1 VIKFRKRLAFGA
13 DQTHL
18 YWAILLLVVAVVLP
32 TACLLFF
39 LNQAVRNER
48 LAVRQKLID
57 IYSSRADS
65 LLVEHSANFPAYDK
79 KLLSDSAS
87 LSPAEFFETFADTGK
102 SPWQG
107 MVIYNKD
114 GKLTFPVLSAEDE
127 IYDSSPVLK
136 KAWQMEFVDKD
147 FAKAAA
153 AYAQIADAGN
163 EGLWGPAMVA
173 KIRCLQK
180 AGKAAEA
187 ADACQKLAWPEQK
200 RDRQDRF
207 IANARLMQ
215 INLFQAVSPPD
226 FPRACEKLLENRFA
240 DLSIDSPTKIFLLRQ
255 CITITETAGL
265 AAQLADK
272 ISRTKKTLAAEE
284 ISVHAAQLFPSAS
297 SFNGWP
303 EGTFRSIAGS
313 PKMYGINFAAG
324 DRFILALVNG
334 EKMSAFWTKAVEDI
348 NDRTIFCSVVDDTG
362 RVAAG
367 VQEIRTR
374 GAGSFGE
381 RFLSRILSEPFLGWK
396 VDLYF
401 KDSPFTAAARR
412 QQTVYFWTFALVIG
426 SMVAVSGLLARLIL
440 HQARL
445 NKLKNDFLAT
455 VTHELKTPLS
465 SMRVLVDTLLDG
477 RVTDAK
483 QAEEYLVLVSKENER
498 LSRLIDNFLTFS
510 RMERN
515 KQAFEITQTR
525 PADIAKAAAEAVR
538 TKFDKTNCK
547 FTLTIDESAAGG
559 LPAVSADKDA
569 LVTVLVNLLDN
580 AYKYSYDDKQI
591 EMKVFTGSGSVCF
604 SVKDNGIGMSRRVV
618 KKIFNK
624 FYQADNS
631 LSRRAGGCGLGL
643 SIVKFIVDAH
653 KGSITVESEPG
664 KGSTFIVKILAGA

>member
-1 VIKFRKRLAFGA
+1 VIKFKKRPVFST

-48 LAVRQKLID
+48 LAIRQKLID

-65 LLVEHSANFPAYDK
+65 LLVEHSANFLAYDK

-87 LSPAEFFETFADTGK
+87 LSPAKIFETFADTEK

-114 GKLTFPVLSAEDE
+114 GKLTFPALSSEDE

-147 FAKAAA
+147 FTKAAA

-163 EGLWGPAMVA
+163 EGLWGLAMAA

-180 AGKAAEA
+180 AGKAAGA

-215 INLFQAVSPPD
+215 ITLFQAVSPPD
-226 FPRACEKLLENRFA
+226 FPRACEKLLDNRFA
-240 DLSIDSPTKIFLLRQ
+240 DLSIDAPTKIFLLQQ
-255 CITITETAGL
+255 CITIAETAGL
-265 AAQLADK
+265 AAQLAGS
-272 ISRTKKTLAAEE
+272 ISRTKRTLAAEE
-284 ISVHAAQLFPSAS
+284 ISVQAAQLFPSAS

-303 EGTFRSIAGS
+303 EGTFRSIAGP
-313 PKMYGINFAAG
+313 PKADYGIHFAAG
-324 DRFILALVNG
+324 DRYILGLVSG
-334 EKMSAFWTKAVEDI
+334 EKMSAFWTKPVEDM
-348 NDRTIFCSVVDDTG
+348 NDETIFCNLFDDAG
-362 RVAAG
+362 RIVAGMPKMRTAG
-367 VQEIRTR
+367 T
-374 GAGSFGE
+374 FGE
-381 RFLSRILSEPFLGWK
+381 RFLSRYLGEPFPGWK

-401 KDSPFTAAARR
+401 KESPFTAAARH
-412 QQTVYFWTFALVIG
+412 QQMVYFWTFALVIG

-465 SMRVLVDTLLDG
+465 SMRVLVDTLLDN
-477 RVTDAK
+477 RVADV
-483 QAEEYLVLVSKENER
+483 QQSREYLELVSKENER

-515 KQAFEITQTR
+515 KQAFEITQTS

-538 TKFDKTNCK
+538 TKFDQTNCK
-547 FTLTIDESAAGG
+547 FTLTIDESAAGP

-580 AYKYSYDDKQI
+580 ACKYSYDDKQI
-591 EMKVFTGSGSVCF
+591 EMKVFAGSGSVCF

-624 FYQADNS
+624 FYQADSS

-664 KGSTFIVKILAGA
+664 KGSTFTIKIPLSI

>member
-1 VIKFRKRLAFGA
+1 MIKFRKRPVFST

-48 LAVRQKLID
+48 FAIRQKLID

-65 LLVEHSANFPAYDK
+65 LLVEHSANFPANDK
-79 KLLSDSAS
+79 KLLSNSAL
-87 LSPAEFFETFADTGK
+87 LSPAKFFETFADTEK

-114 GKLTFPVLSAEDE
+114 GKPTFPALSAEDE
-127 IYDSSPVLK
+127 IYDSSPLLK
-136 KAWQMEFVDKD
+136 KAWQIEFVDKD
-147 FAKAAA
+147 FTKAAA

-163 EGLWGPAMVA
+163 EGLWGPALAA

-180 AGKAAEA
+180 AGRADEA

-215 INLFQAVSPPD
+215 INLFQAVSPSD
-226 FPRACEKLLENRFA
+226 FPKACEKLLGNRFA
-240 DLSIDSPTKIFLLRQ
+240 DLSIDSPTKIFLLQR
-255 CITITETAGL
+255 CISIAEAAGISV
-265 AAQLADK
+265 QLTNK
-272 ISRTKKTLAAEE
+272 ISQTKKTLAAEE
-284 ISVHAAQLFPSAS
+284 TSVAAAQSYLSTA

-313 PKMYGINFAAG
+313 GKIYGVHFAAG
-324 DRFILALVNG
+324 DRHILGLVSG
-334 EKMSAFWTKAVEDI
+334 EKMSAFWTKPIEDM
-348 NDRTIFCSVVDDTG
+348 NDETIFCRVLDDTG
-362 RVAAG
+362 RIVTGMPEESSAKK
-367 VQEIRTR
+367 V
-374 GAGSFGE
+374 SVGE
-381 RFLSRILSEPFLGWK
+381 RFLSRDLRQSFPGWK

-401 KDSPFTAAARR
+401 RDSVFTAAARR
-412 QQTVYFWTFALVIG
+412 QQMVYFWTFALVIG

-465 SMRVLVDTLLDG
+465 SMRVLVDTLLG
-477 RVTDAK
+477 NRVADV
-483 QAEEYLVLVSKENER
+483 QQSREYLELVSKENGR
-498 LSRLIDNFLTFS
+498 LSCLIDNFLTFS

-515 KQAFEITQTR
+515 KQAFEITQTS

-538 TKFDKTNCK
+538 TKFDQTNCK

-559 LPAVSADKDA
+559 LLAVSADKDA

-580 AYKYSYDDKQI
+580 ACKYSYDDKQI
-591 EMKVFTGSGSVCF
+591 EMKVFAGNGSVCF

-624 FYQADNS
+624 FYQADDS

-664 KGSTFIVKILAGA
+664 KGSTFTIKIPLSI

>member
-1 VIKFRKRLAFGA
+1 VIKFRKRPVFST

-48 LAVRQKLID
+48 LAIRQKLID

-65 LLVEHSANFPAYDK
+65 LFVEYSANFLVNDK
-79 KLLSDSAS
+79 KLLSNSAS
-87 LSPAEFFETFADTGK
+87 LSPAKIFETFADTGK

-114 GKLTFPVLSAEDE
+114 GKLTFPALSAEDE
-127 IYDSSPVLK
+127 IYDGSPLLK

-147 FAKAAA
+147 FTKAAA

-163 EGLWGPAMVA
+163 EGLWGLAMAA

-180 AGKAAEA
+180 AGRAAEA

-215 INLFQAVSPPD
+215 IILFQAVSPSD
-226 FPRACEKLLENRFA
+226 FPKACEKLLENRFA

-255 CITITETAGL
+255 CITIAETAGL

-313 PKMYGINFAAG
+313 PRIYGVHFAAG
-324 DRFILALVNG
+324 DRFILGLVSG
-334 EKMSAFWTKAVEDI
+334 EKMSAFWTEAIVDM
-348 NDRTIFCSVVDDTG
+348 NDETIFCRVLDDTG
-362 RVAAG
+362 RIVTGMPEESSAKKVSA
-367 VQEIRTR
+367 
-374 GAGSFGE
+374 GE
-381 RFLSRILSEPFLGWK
+381 RFLSRDLGQSFPGWK

-401 KDSPFTAAARR
+401 KESPFTAAARH
-412 QQTVYFWTFALVIG
+412 QQMVYFWTFALVIG
-426 SMVAVSGLLARLIL
+426 SMVAVSGLLARFIL
-440 HQARL
+440 QQARL

-465 SMRVLVDTLLDG
+465 SMRVLVDTLLDN
-477 RVTDAK
+477 RVADV
-483 QAEEYLVLVSKENER
+483 QQSREYLELVSKENER

-515 KQAFEITQTR
+515 KQAFEITQTS

-538 TKFDKTNCK
+538 TKFDQTNCK
-547 FTLTIDESAAGG
+547 FTLTIDESAAGL

-580 AYKYSYDDKQI
+580 ACKYSYDDKQI
-591 EMKVFTGSGSVCF
+591 EMKVFAGSGSVCF

-624 FYQADNS
+624 FYQADSS

-664 KGSTFIVKILAGA
+664 KGSTFIVKIPVSA